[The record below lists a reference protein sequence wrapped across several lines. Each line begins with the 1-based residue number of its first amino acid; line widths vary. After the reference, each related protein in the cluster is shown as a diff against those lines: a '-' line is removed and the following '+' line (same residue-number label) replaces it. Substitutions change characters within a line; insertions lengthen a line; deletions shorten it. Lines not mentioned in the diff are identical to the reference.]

1 MGKRGG
7 TEKGRE
13 RQMWRR
19 REERGDERE
28 YTQRNG
34 DGKRKRR
41 KKKKQNCECM
51 LLNIELIIHFFRL

>member
-13 RQMWRR
+13 GSKHKEMA
-19 REERGDERE
+19 RG
-28 YTQRNG
+28 
-34 DGKRKRR
+34 GKKR
-41 KKKKQNCECM
+41 KKKQNCECM

>member
-19 REERGDERE
+19 REERGV
-28 YTQRNG
+28 N
-34 DGKRKRR
+34 R
-41 KKKKQNCECM
+41 KKWRGKKKEKG
-51 LLNIELIIHFFRL
+51 L